1 MENLKLVR
9 NNLLIVGG
17 TAGFMIASLNI
28 FLKKKYKIFATYVN
42 EKSLLNIP
50 GNLRKSKN
58 IIFIKLNLNEKDE
71 KILEILKKN
80 KVKADMIINA
90 VGGSFGIKEYPYS
103 LDDWQKSLN
112 LNILKH
118 ILINNFFL
126 KKMVNNKFGRILFF
140 STSAVDDTK
149 TSITYSTSKAFLE
162 NYVIK
167 SASLFGK
174 HNILINCIK
183 TSIVAAKNNNW
194 FKATIQKPNQVN
206 ELVKKYIAVEKIGKT
221 EDLIDFINLIIST
234 KNNFMNGSIVS
245 IDGGMK

>member
-1 MENLKLVR
+1 MN

-17 TAGFMIASLNI
+17 TAGFMIASLKC
-28 FLKKKYKIFATYVN
+28 FLKKKYRIFATFAN
-42 EKSLLNIP
+42 EESLLNIP
-50 GNLRKSKN
+50 NSLRKSKN
-58 IIFIKLNLNEKDE
+58 IKFIKLNLNEKDE

-90 VGGSFGIKEYPYS
+90 VGGSFGIKDYPYS
-103 LDDWQKSLN
+103 LENWQKSLN

-140 STSAVDDTK
+140 STSAVEDTNA
-149 TSITYSTSKAFLE
+149 SITCSTSKAFLE
-162 NYVIK
+162 NYVTK

-194 FKATIQKPNQVN
+194 YKATFQKPKEVN
-206 ELVKKYIAVEKIGKT
+206 ELVKKYIAVERIGNA
-221 EDLIDFINLIIST
+221 EDLIDFINLIISS
-234 KNNFMNGSIVS
+234 KNKFMNGSIVR
-245 IDGGMK
+245 IDGGIK